1 MDLHDDTQW
10 TTVTQK
16 SFSARNNNRNQHG
29 HNSDQ
34 SGRGG
39 RGNSQRSSQR
49 SYKYRS
55 ANPIFQKQPAP
66 VLTQGI
72 NQLRNPGNTKTKTTT
87 QTKDNTLRQP
97 NFLIDNEGGYYDAL
111 LAPDDDATTDS
122 VSAALAAAAALE
134 EAERT
139 VEYEEDFAITAEI
152 PTHVLSP
159 SRQLNPDIQSEIARH
174 NPYPSE
180 GLRKRVLPPTG
191 PQDGPRQGA

>member
-1 MDLHDDTQW
+1 
-10 TTVTQK
+10 
-16 SFSARNNNRNQHG
+16 
-29 HNSDQ
+29 
-34 SGRGG
+34 
-39 RGNSQRSSQR
+39 
-49 SYKYRS
+49 
-55 ANPIFQKQPAP
+55 
-66 VLTQGI
+66 
-72 NQLRNPGNTKTKTTT
+72 
-87 QTKDNTLRQP
+87 LRQP

-111 LAPDDDATTDS
+111 LAPDNDATTDS